1 MHALETYKPILQNAL
16 EDYQKSHPQ
25 WRLEVLVS
33 LIERG
38 MKSLQ
43 HYVEDPHEREI
54 NWNSPFVELHYPVD
68 WNWQPRG
75 EGGIAPG
82 GHIFG
87 IFTKRNTATKNVAS
101 NTLGKIMVHWF
112 NAATLAEVT
121 NWAWYEK
128 LNNYYTPVLPLNLA
142 RQLNSIKNK
151 REQREAFDE
160 LVRPFSIGS
169 ASIDFGGVKTTGGN
183 RGPKQVTKQLAKMQK
198 LLDFQGIRITGE
210 INGRKIK
217 MSLFFQI
224 HPLIADYD
232 QKKAYHP
239 VIIGLVIE
247 PEFSG
252 RDVVPETPADWPQKD
267 RELLW
272 DELVTEIG
280 HAMDGLIPKTESEDS
295 IILSVNAKI
304 KIPAEWWR
312 PENRGAAIKH
322 ITDLQSQ
329 AGDLIGITV
338 ERAERSCVGP
348 TKEVCPVCGWIHD
361 RVFTQIKTDSG
372 EAISLGGVLPDIV
385 RSVHRAHENGFTG
398 LSTKDDALLKVC
410 GGYRHPCKAFD
421 DLKCRDEY
429 KRLFE
434 TRKRGFISLRGA
446 RGKSETIGSLP
457 GMLPGMTASPA
468 TPKLEE

>member
-1 MHALETYKPILQNAL
+1 MKRFEKYIPILQNAL

-33 LIERG
+33 LFERG
-38 MKSLQ
+38 MKSLK
-43 HYVEDPHEREI
+43 HYVEDPQEREI

-68 WNWQPRG
+68 WNWHPRG

-87 IFTKRNTATKNVAS
+87 EFTKEYGDQSLAT

-128 LNNYYTPVLPLNLA
+128 INNYYTPVLPIHLA

-169 ASIDFGGVKTTGGN
+169 ASIDFGGVQTTDGN
-183 RGPKQVTKQLAKMQK
+183 RGPKQVTKQLEKMQK
-198 LLDFQGIRITGE
+198 LLHFQGIGISGD

-217 MSLFFQI
+217 MSLLFQI

-252 RDVVPETPADWPQKD
+252 QDVVPETPADWPQKD

-280 HAMDGLIPKTESEDS
+280 QAMDGLIPKTESQDS

-329 AGDLIGITV
+329 AGDLIGISV
-338 ERAERSCVGP
+338 ERAERGLEGP
-348 TKEVCPVCGWIHD
+348 AKEVCRVCGWIHD
-361 RVFTQIKTDSG
+361 RV
-372 EAISLGGVLPDIV
+372 LP
-385 RSVHRAHENGFTG
+385 R
-398 LSTKDDALLKVC
+398 
-410 GGYRHPCKAFD
+410 
-421 DLKCRDEY
+421 
-429 KRLFE
+429 
-434 TRKRGFISLRGA
+434 
-446 RGKSETIGSLP
+446 
-457 GMLPGMTASPA
+457 
-468 TPKLEE
+468 